1 MFAAF
6 GDNRLD
12 RVDSTTPALRLAE
25 WKASEKTRKHIVN
38 FFPIMICFQKS
49 DMAYLNS
56 TERKNYQRCTARM
69 FFRSVIFF

>member
-12 RVDSTTPALRLAE
+12 RVNSTTPTLRLAE
-25 WKASEKTRKHIVN
+25 WKASEKTRKAYSEL
-38 FFPIMICFQKS
+38 FPIMICFQKS

-56 TERKNYQRCTARM
+56 TERKNYQRCTARI
-69 FFRSVIFF
+69 FFQSVIFF

>member
-25 WKASEKTRKHIVN
+25 WKASEKTRKAYSEL
-38 FFPIMICFQKS
+38 FQS
-49 DMAYLNS
+49 
-56 TERKNYQRCTARM
+56 
-69 FFRSVIFF
+69 

>member
-12 RVDSTTPALRLAE
+12 CVDSTTPALRLAE
-25 WKASEKTRKHIVN
+25 WKASEKTRKAYSEL
-38 FFPIMICFQKS
+38 FSIMICFQKS

-56 TERKNYQRCTARM
+56 TERKNYQ
-69 FFRSVIFF
+69 

>member
-25 WKASEKTRKHIVN
+25 WKASEKTRK
-38 FFPIMICFQKS
+38 
-49 DMAYLNS
+49 AYSELFSNHDLLS
-56 TERKNYQRCTARM
+56 KIGYGVFKQCSIARM